1 MKVKLIKS
9 GSIITLYNGIYAV
22 VYGLLLIIFHKI
34 VLSEYFRKIPLN
46 WEIFAE
52 NFPKRASLHVSFLLI
67 QAFLLISFG
76 IFIAYLS
83 YFILK
88 RKDKLAWVIL
98 FLGGIISWAGLF
110 IVNVLTGSWII
121 MVFSFIGWASFV
133 IGMTIPIKYYIQKGI
148 QLPKF

>member
-1 MKVKLIKS
+1 M
-9 GSIITLYNGIYAV
+9 
-22 VYGLLLIIFHKI
+22 
-34 VLSEYFRKIPLN
+34 LSEYFGKIPLN
-46 WEIFAE
+46 WRIFAE
-52 NFPKRASLHVSFLLI
+52 NFPKRAGLHVSFLLM

-76 IFIAYLS
+76 IFIVYLS

-98 FLGGIISWAGLF
+98 FLGGIVGWAGLF
-110 IVNVLTGSWII
+110 LINVIIGSWMIRI
-121 MVFSFIGWASFV
+121 FSFIGWVSFV